1 MSKAGCD
8 IRIHGTAGR
17 YSGNYSDRM
26 LAEWSNWLK
35 EQTKNARAIYA
46 YFNNDA
52 DAHAIDNA
60 RTLRRELHLTGT
72 GE

>member
-17 YSGNYSDRM
+17 YSGSYTDKM
-26 LAEWSNWLK
+26 LADWANWLK
-35 EQTKNARAIYA
+35 EQTKNASAIYA

-52 DAHAIDNA
+52 DAHAINNA
-60 RTLRRELHLTGT
+60 KQLKNLLAG
-72 GE
+72 

>member
-17 YSGNYSDRM
+17 YSGSYTDKM
-26 LAEWSNWLK
+26 LADWVNWLK

-52 DAHAIDNA
+52 DAHAINNA
-60 RTLRRELHLTGT
+60 TTLKRELRLPDTK
-72 GE
+72 E

>member
-17 YSGNYSDRM
+17 YSGNYTDKM
-26 LAEWSNWLK
+26 LADWAGWIRENRKSA
-35 EQTKNARAIYA
+35 TAIYA

-52 DAHAIDNA
+52 DAHAINDAKQLKNLLA
-60 RTLRRELHLTGT
+60 GR
-72 GE
+72 